1 MDSRKTDIITVSMA
15 INLDVIFLVDT
26 SGSMMAEL
34 DAVKKSCID
43 FANTII
49 NENKKVRLGL
59 IGFDIGGYCG
69 DISKANYKVI
79 QLSRYTIGIWDL
91 ASPVVFKDNIQ
102 SLSLG
107 LFGGG
112 GCYLAEND
120 TTDIFPYVVSAFD
133 HSDHSKI
140 LVVVSDEMGGNSGL
154 KSIVGVL
161 NNANIETYVLGV
173 PGPNGAHQQIAKQ
186 TGGKFWNI
194 VQNRGQ
200 QDFSVLLK
208 NVADEIVD
216 RIAQKAKDAG
226 FSDEYLANYYSSPQA
241 ESKVETVNSNVFAAK
256 WRTGSGDKA
265 PTTKE
270 MADKIRSKWKK

>member
-241 ESKVETVNSNVFAAK
+241 ESKVETVNSNFFAAK